1 MNKQQHI
8 EEFNNVLENDA
19 LLDVFTTAGLTEEI
33 NQDSF
38 EVSSSK
44 NLTILILASGLG
56 GETIAELIS
65 SMTAE
70 HALKCLEDY
79 QYDQKTSEEI
89 IFFLKSVFL
98 SANELVLDY
107 LKTSN
112 IQGHATTLSIVLI
125 YKNSLY
131 TAHIGESRIYVVH
144 QDDTPTLLSKDPSYS
159 QNFSKNVQTRQE
171 SSFLGDEA
179 YDEAKVFVTHEAN
192 LRHKEKIVL
201 CNKHSLESI
210 PENKFDREIEE
221 IEIIIK
227 ETPPLL
233 HTTFLRY
240 THYERSIEK
249 IKISMEEISSK
260 MDESEIDWERIMP
273 IVKKIA
279 LAFGIIFVLGF
290 FYLAWQGF
298 SNDESIE
305 NVIQETQVK
314 RHNAIEL
321 KPIIEEKLPQP
332 IVQPTL
338 VEEVPKVIEPLPETP
353 VKKDEPKQQVNA
365 KLKLLQKKDST
376 ILHLGEEGIRITFKE
391 NRLIASQIETFKIN
405 PKNTHEIYCELKG
418 IDSELN
424 GDITDE
430 LKKQIFTD
438 NVSITSKYNRVKIK
452 IKIKENCGYTQ
463 SNWGKNNGL
472 DLFIFTCEEEF

>member
-107 LKTSN
+107 LRTSD

-159 QNFSKNVQTRQE
+159 QKFSKNVQENQLWLLDYGIE
-171 SSFLGDEA
+171 C
-179 YDEAKVFVTHEAN
+179 
-192 LRHKEKIVL
+192 L
-201 CNKHSLESI
+201 CFYGSLEQLVRLDINI
-210 PENKFDREIEE
+210 P
-221 IEIIIK
+221 
-227 ETPPLL
+227 
-233 HTTFLRY
+233 
-240 THYERSIEK
+240 
-249 IKISMEEISSK
+249 
-260 MDESEIDWERIMP
+260 
-273 IVKKIA
+273 
-279 LAFGIIFVLGF
+279 AF
-290 FYLAWQGF
+290 
-298 SNDESIE
+298 
-305 NVIQETQVK
+305 
-314 RHNAIEL
+314 
-321 KPIIEEKLPQP
+321 
-332 IVQPTL
+332 
-338 VEEVPKVIEPLPETP
+338 
-353 VKKDEPKQQVNA
+353 
-365 KLKLLQKKDST
+365 
-376 ILHLGEEGIRITFKE
+376 
-391 NRLIASQIETFKIN
+391 
-405 PKNTHEIYCELKG
+405 
-418 IDSELN
+418 
-424 GDITDE
+424 
-430 LKKQIFTD
+430 
-438 NVSITSKYNRVKIK
+438 
-452 IKIKENCGYTQ
+452 
-463 SNWGKNNGL
+463 
-472 DLFIFTCEEEF
+472 